1 MATWTAIRNQVVVQV
16 ASVVAGTPRV
26 SPPLD
31 PNAGV
36 NAGVAFRSPTV
47 VQGVVT
53 SVGPQAVGGLLVN
66 DIVYFLPQYGTV
78 LDDLHVLVLDSQIEA
93 CFR

>member
-31 PNAGV
+31 P